1 MEQEQTGSKWNR
13 IVQHL
18 KDTDDEGDQDSNAED
33 EENNKINE
41 DIKTELSTKS
51 FKDEGLI
58 LY

>member
-33 EENNKINE
+33 EENDEIDKN
-41 DIKTELSTKS
+41 IKLELVSTS
-51 FKDEGLI
+51 IKDE
-58 LY
+58 

>member
-33 EENNKINE
+33 EENDEIDKNKSWAE
-41 DIKTELSTKS
+41 QSHTQDFL
-51 FKDEGLI
+51 
-58 LY
+58 